1 MAQSRTLIEHFARHP
16 VACNLV
22 MIMMILSGLWA
33 ATRINTQLDP
43 SVDWPVIQV
52 TAAWPGASAQDIEQ
66 LVVSPIEQRIR
77 TVQGLQDMSSRTVN
91 GSTRIYLQFTF
102 DTDMARAL
110 GLVEDRVG
118 QVRNL
123 PPELENLRIT
133 RGTEYENIATLVVS
147 GASSSSELVPLLRR
161 FERELSSAGVDL
173 IRFNGLP
180 EEELAIQVGSA
191 TLQELDTTLDELATG
206 IRQRSVDAPAG
217 VVGRDQ
223 GLMQL
228 RGLEQRRATRGFEE
242 LVVDSDSNVGLVRLG
257 DIARVERRPRPD
269 QPVLMKNGRPAVE
282 MQLLRV
288 VDSDAIDSANALN
301 DWLDRT
307 RPTLPDGIEIEVYE
321 EVWVLLKE
329 QLTVI
334 ASNAW
339 SGLLLVVLTL
349 LVFLN
354 GRVGAWV
361 TAGIPVSFLFA
372 TLLYY
377 GLFEG
382 SINILALITFIM
394 ALGIVVDDAIVVGED
409 AVSLH
414 QQGLSP
420 GDAATGAARRMFAP
434 VATSSLTTLAAF
446 VPLIL
451 VGGEV
456 GAIIQTMPM
465 VLFCVILASLV
476 ECFLVLP
483 GHLRHSLARVDR
495 QHPGRFRQWFDGHF
509 ERFRERRFRPLL
521 RLALDHPRATVLTA
535 IGCVVLAFSLAISG
549 RVGMNFITGIS
560 PQAVQANVAFSAS
573 ASAEQRQ
580 RFMEQAERT
589 MLETEAALGG
599 NNTTGHVLRFNYAR
613 LDEEDKTG
621 PFYGSLHV
629 EYAWEDEYDVPP
641 AEFVDAWR
649 ERVQPPP
656 WVERLQ
662 LEVRG
667 GANGGAPDLTLV
679 LRGEDLRT
687 LKQASEELQ
696 AALLSHEGVE
706 TVFDNLP
713 YGKDQIIFSL
723 TPVGHAL
730 GLTTEALGRQL
741 NAAYNGSRVQ
751 IFDQD
756 NAEVEVI
763 VTLPDEERDDLG
775 YLNRFPIR
783 TPGGETVPLQ
793 QVATLNKQRGIDVIN
808 HSDGMLSVQV
818 SAMVDSRLNN
828 AQRLLSSV
836 QQNELREILQRH
848 GLSSGLGGVSE
859 RNQQIMETLTTG
871 AVLTLVFIYLILV
884 WSFSSW
890 SWPLAVLSTV
900 PLGLTGAIAGHWI
913 MGADIGVFS
922 LLAFFALVGVVVN
935 DAIVLISFLRREL
948 AAGRV
953 LREAVERASLS
964 RFRAVLLTS
973 LTTIAGLSPLMF
985 ETFSLAMYM
994 VPIAITLCF
1003 GLAFATLLVLM
1014 VIPSLILLIERQ
1026 RTALVALQSRAARS
1040 LSTVFHHRS
1049 DTV

>member
-1 MAQSRTLIEHFARHP
+1 MTQSRTLIEQFARHP

-43 SVDWPVIQV
+43 SVEWPVIQV
-52 TAAWPGASAQDIEQ
+52 IAAWPGASAQDIEQ
-66 LVVSPIEQRIR
+66 LVVSPIEQRLR
-77 TVQGLQDMSSRTVN
+77 TVQGLQDMRSRTVN
-91 GSTRIYLQFTF
+91 GSTRIYMQFSF

-118 QVRNL
+118 QIQNL
-123 PPELENLRIT
+123 PPELETLQIT

-147 GASSSSELVPLLRR
+147 GASSASELVPLVRR
-161 FERELSSAGVDL
+161 FERELSSNGVDM

-180 EEELAIQVGSA
+180 EEELAIQVSGA
-191 TLQELDTTLDELATG
+191 ALQEMDTTLDELASG
-206 IRQRSVDAPAG
+206 VRQRSVDAPAG
-217 VVGRDQ
+217 VVGREQ
-223 GLMQL
+223 GAMQL
-228 RGLEQRRATRGFEE
+228 RGLEQRRGARGFEE
-242 LVVDSDSNVGLVRLG
+242 LVVNTDSAAGLVRLG
-257 DIARVERRPRPD
+257 DIARIEKRPRPD
-269 QPVLMKNGRPAVE
+269 QSVLMKNGRPAVE
-282 MQLLRV
+282 MRLYRI

-301 DWLDRT
+301 AWLDRT
-307 RPTLPDGIEIEVYE
+307 RPTLPAGVEIDVYE

-329 QLTVI
+329 QLDVI

-339 SGLLLVVLTL
+339 SGLVLVVLTL
-349 LVFLN
+349 LLFLN

-377 GLFEG
+377 GIFDG

-414 QQGLSP
+414 QQGYTP
-420 GDAATGAARRMFAP
+420 EDAATGAARRMFAP
-434 VATSSLTTLAAF
+434 VVTSSLTTLAAF

-451 VGGEV
+451 AGGEM
-456 GAIIQTMPM
+456 GAVIQTMPM
-465 VLFCVILASLV
+465 VLFCVIVASLV

-483 GHLRHSLARVDR
+483 GHLKHSLEKMDPEK
-495 QHPGRFRQWFDGHF
+495 PGRFRRWFDTHF
-509 ERFRERRFRPLL
+509 SEFRERRFRPLL
-521 RLALDHPRATVLTA
+521 RLALDNPGATVLTA
-535 IGCVVLAFSLAISG
+535 VGCVVLASSLAISG
-549 RVGMNFITGIS
+549 RVGMNFVTGLS
-560 PQAVQANVAFSAS
+560 LQVVQANVAFSAS
-573 ASAEQRQ
+573 ASAQQRQ
-580 RFMEQAERT
+580 EFMREIERS
-589 MLETEAALGG
+589 MLETDEALGG
-599 NNTTGHVLRFNYAR
+599 NNASGHILRFNYAW
-613 LDEEDKTG
+613 LDEEDKSG

-629 EYAWEDEYDVPP
+629 EYAWEDSYDVPP

-649 ERVQPPP
+649 QRVEQPA

-667 GANGGAPDLTLV
+667 GANNGAPDLTLV
-679 LRGEDLRT
+679 LRGEDLET

-706 TVFDNLP
+706 TAFDDLP

-723 TPVGHAL
+723 TPAGNAL
-730 GLTTEALGRQL
+730 GLTTSSLGRQL

-751 IFDQD
+751 IFDQN

-763 VTLPDEERDDLG
+763 VTLPDEERDDIA
-775 YLNRFPIR
+775 YLNRFPVR
-783 TPGGETVPLQ
+783 TPGGEIVPLQ
-793 QVATLNKQRGIDVIN
+793 QVATLSKRRGIDVIN
-808 HSDGMLSVQV
+808 HSDGMLSVEV
-818 SAMVDSRLNN
+818 SATVDSRVNN
-828 AQRLLSSV
+828 AQRLLASV
-836 QQNELREILQRH
+836 QENELQEIRQRH

-859 RNQQIMETLTTG
+859 RNQQIMDTLTTG
-871 AVLTLVFIYLILV
+871 AMLTLVFIYLILV

-890 SWPLAVLSTV
+890 SWPLAVLATV

-913 MGADIGVFS
+913 MGVDIGVFS

-935 DAIVLISFLRREL
+935 DAIVLVSFLRREL
-948 AAGRV
+948 AAGV
-953 LREAVERASLS
+953 PLRQALEQASLS

-973 LTTIAGLSPLMF
+973 LTTVAGLSPLMF

-1003 GLAFATLLVLM
+1003 GLAFATLLVLL
-1014 VIPSLILLIERQ
+1014 VIPSLIILIESMRAGWHRLSGRVVQ
-1026 RTALVALQSRAARS
+1026 AGGTALRY
-1040 LSTVFHHRS
+1040 RS

>member
-1 MAQSRTLIEHFARHP
+1 MTRSHSLIEQFVRHP

-43 SVDWPVIQV
+43 SVEWPVIQV
-52 TAAWPGASAQDIEQ
+52 MADWPGASAQDIEQ

-77 TVQGLQDMSSRTVN
+77 TVQGLQNMSSRTVN
-91 GSTRIYLQFTF
+91 GSTRIYMEFSF
-102 DTDMARAL
+102 DTDMARVL

-118 QVRNL
+118 QIRNL
-123 PPELENLRIT
+123 PPELETLQIT

-147 GASSSSELVPLLRR
+147 GASSASELVPLVRR
-161 FERELSSAGVDL
+161 FERELYGSGVDM

-180 EEELAIQVGSA
+180 QEELAIQVGAA
-191 TLQELDTTLDELATG
+191 TLQELDTTLDQLAND

-217 VVGRDQ
+217 LVGRDQ

-228 RGLEQRRATRGFEE
+228 RGLEQRRGTRGFEE
-242 LVVDSDSNVGLVRLG
+242 LVVNTGSAADLLRLG
-257 DIARVERRPRPD
+257 DVARIDRRPRPD
-269 QPVLMKNGRPAVE
+269 QPVLMKNGQPAVE
-282 MQLLRV
+282 MRLYRV

-301 DWLDRT
+301 RWLDRT
-307 RPTLPDGIEIEVYE
+307 RPTLPAGIGIDVYE

-329 QLTVI
+329 QLNVI

-339 SGLLLVVLTL
+339 SGLVLVVLTL
-349 LVFLN
+349 LVFLTA
-354 GRVGAWV
+354 RVGFWV

-372 TLLYY
+372 ALLYY

-420 GDAATGAARRMFAP
+420 QDAATGAARRMFAP
-434 VATSSLTTLAAF
+434 VVTSSLTTLAAF

-451 VGGEV
+451 AGGEM
-456 GAIIQTMPM
+456 GAVIQTMPM

-483 GHLRHSLARVDR
+483 GHLKRSLEKMDPAR
-495 QHPGRFRQWFDGHF
+495 PGRFRQWFDTRF
-509 ERFRERRFRPLL
+509 SQFRERRFRPLL
-521 RLALDHPRATVLTA
+521 RLALDNPGATVLTA
-535 IGCVVLAFSLAISG
+535 VGCVVLAFSLTASG
-549 RVGMNFITGIS
+549 RVGMNFVTGLS
-560 PQAVQANVAFSAS
+560 LQVVQANVAFSAS
-573 ASAEQRQ
+573 ASAQQRQ
-580 RFMEQAERT
+580 TFMREIERS
-589 MLETEAALGG
+589 MLETDQALGG
-599 NNTTGHVLRFNYAR
+599 NNTSGHVLRFNHAW
-613 LDEEDKTG
+613 LDEEDKSG

-629 EYAWEDEYDVPP
+629 EYTWEDTYDVPP

-649 ERVQPPP
+649 QRVEQPA

-667 GANGGAPDLTLV
+667 GANNGAPDLSLV
-679 LRGEDLRT
+679 LRGEDLET

-706 TVFDNLP
+706 TAFDNLP

-723 TPVGHAL
+723 TPAGDAL
-730 GLTTEALGRQL
+730 GLTTQALGRQL
-741 NAAYNGSRVQ
+741 NAAYNGNRVQ
-751 IFDQD
+751 IFDQN

-763 VTLPDEERDDLG
+763 VTLPDEERNNIA
-775 YLNRFPIR
+775 YLNRFPVR
-783 TPGGETVPLQ
+783 TPAGETVPLQ
-793 QVATLNKQRGIDVIN
+793 QVASLSKRRGIDVIN

-818 SAMVDSRLNN
+818 SATVDSRVNN
-828 AQRLLSSV
+828 AQRLLTSV
-836 QQNELREILQRH
+836 QENELQEIRQRH
-848 GLSSGLGGVSE
+848 GLTSGLGGVSE
-859 RNQQIMETLTTG
+859 RNQQIVDTLTTG
-871 AVLTLVFIYLILV
+871 AALTLIFIYLILV

-890 SWPLAVLSTV
+890 SWPLAVLATI

-913 MGADIGVFS
+913 MGVDIGVFS

-948 AAGRV
+948 AAGV
-953 LREAVERASLS
+953 SLRQALEQASLA

-973 LTTIAGLSPLMF
+973 LTTVAGLSPLMF

-1003 GLAFATLLVLM
+1003 GLAFATLLVLL
-1014 VIPSLILLIERQ
+1014 VIPSLILLIERL
-1026 RTALVALQSRAARS
+1026 RAGWHHLSAFVVQSG
-1040 LSTVFHHRS
+1040 STKIRYRS